1 MVGERSLSP
10 NPGTWSSGQVIPE
23 RRAAG

>member
-1 MVGERSLSP
+1 MVGERSPSP
-10 NPGTWSSGQVIPE
+10 DPATWSSGQVIPE